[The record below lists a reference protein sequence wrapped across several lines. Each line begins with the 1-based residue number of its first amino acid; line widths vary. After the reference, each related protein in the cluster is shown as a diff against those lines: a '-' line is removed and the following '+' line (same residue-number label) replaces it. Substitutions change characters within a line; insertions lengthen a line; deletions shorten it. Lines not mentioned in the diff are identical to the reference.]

1 MTGSSDQTVKVWLY
15 REGLPTHVGVGHAG
29 TVTNVKMSPDG
40 RLVVSTS
47 VDGGIYLW
55 RFPHDDDLAPD
66 SRCSSGGGDSG
77 SSGGKSS
84 RSGDSKSSAGDR
96 GSASSLR
103 EQQSNSSRRLSQK
116 RTVSARP
123 ENIGSI
129 SKSQS
134 VLSVT
139 DAEPAA
145 ANGNATSDGS
155 SCR

>member
-40 RLVVSTS
+40 RLIVSTS

-55 RFPHDDDLAPD
+55 RFPHDDDLAPS
-66 SRCSSGGGDSG
+66 SRCSSGGGD
-77 SSGGKSS
+77 GKS
-84 RSGDSKSSAGDR
+84 
-96 GSASSLR
+96 SASSLR
-103 EQQSNSSRRLSQK
+103 EQQTNSSRRLSQK

-129 SKSQS
+129 SKAQS
-134 VLSVT
+134 VQSVT

-145 ANGNATSDGS
+145 ANRNATADDSAS
-155 SCR
+155 R